1 MLKEIT
7 TVIQKFLQF
16 LKSPKDRFAEPV
28 TSTDR
33 YRIFTVLFF
42 AAMLLNLL
50 VIVPLLGWVD
60 EHVMEIEKSNMLSGF
75 TIWFLLFIAAVFA
88 PVWEE
93 FVFRFPLKLERN
105 YLVRWADKIVGKPV
119 FSNFWNRHFAV
130 IFYLIALL
138 FGFVHSFNFTNE
150 WNALFLVLLP
160 LLILSQ
166 SITGLFLGYIRLRL
180 GFLWA
185 VLFHA
190 CFNFVLITAAY
201 LSYQHTEIIND
212 KNTNYELRIVGLFCR
227 DSSSSYFTQNKQK
240 DKIYLIEGTN
250 MHLSTILNFETEQPY
265 KIKDDPMVNF
275 HFKSDRGMT
284 EQELIKRLKEEFEIT
299 ER

>member
-28 TSTDR
+28 TSNDR

-50 VIVPLLGWVD
+50 VIIPLLWMVD
-60 EHVMEIEKSNMLSGF
+60 EYVMKFTDSSMSRH
-75 TIWFLLFIAAVFA
+75 TIWFLLFLTVIFA
-88 PVWEE
+88 PLWEE
-93 FVFRFPLKLERN
+93 FVFRFPLKTERN
-105 YLVRWADKIVGKPV
+105 YLVRWADKLVGKPV

-138 FGFVHSFNFTNE
+138 FGFAHSFKSGNVWTP
-150 WNALFLVLLP
+150 LYLLLLP

-166 SITGLFLGYIRLRL
+166 SIAGLILGYIRLRL

-190 CFNFVLITAAY
+190 CFNFVVISVPY
-201 LSYQHTEIIND
+201 LSYQHTEIISHKTPD
-212 KNTNYELRIVGLFCR
+212 YELKVIGLFCR
-227 DSSSSYFTQNKQK
+227 DSSNTYFTY
-240 DKIYLIEGTN
+240 DKREGKIFMVQGTN
-250 MHLSTILNFETEQPY
+250 IDLQFFLNSFLDKEYKVMDGELVHLY
-265 KIKDDPMVNF
+265 
-275 HFKSDRGMT
+275 FKSKKGLT
-284 EQELIKRLKEEFEIT
+284 EQELIKRLKEDFEIT
-299 ER
+299 EQQ

>member
-1 MLKEIT
+1 M
-7 TVIQKFLQF
+7 
-16 LKSPKDRFAEPV
+16 
-28 TSTDR
+28 TSTHR

-50 VIVPLLGWVD
+50 VIVPLLGLVD
-60 EHVMEIEKSNMLSGF
+60 EYVMEIEESNMLSGF
-75 TIWFLLFIAAVFA
+75 TIWFLLFLTVVFA
-88 PVWEE
+88 PLWEE
-93 FVFRFPLKLERN
+93 LVFRFPLKPERN
-105 YLVRWADKIVGKPV
+105 YVVRFLDKLAGRPL
-119 FSNFWNRHFAV
+119 FSKFWNRNFAV

-201 LSYQHTEIIND
+201 LSYQHTEIINH
-212 KNTNYELRIVGLFCR
+212 KNTNYELRVVGLFCR
-227 DSSSSYFTQNKQK
+227 DSSNTYFTY
-240 DKIYLIEGTN
+240 DKREGKIFMVQGTN
-250 MHLSTILNFETEQPY
+250 IDLQFFLNSFLDKEYKVRDGELVHLY
-265 KIKDDPMVNF
+265 
-275 HFKSDRGMT
+275 FKSDKGLT
-284 EQELIKRLKEEFEIT
+284 EQELIKLLKEDFEIT
-299 ER
+299 EQQ